1 MRKININQIKVN
13 TAAGQLGVFFYLC
26 LAIVARVMF
35 PSTFNPVDNWL
46 SDLGHRI
53 LNPDGSIF
61 YRLAGIL
68 SGLMLLIFF
77 GTIGIRAR
85 GHRKSIRVSFML
97 VSIFGGIASICFV
110 MTGIF
115 SEDMMPMHSW
125 FSMANFIS
133 FGTAI
138 GLTGL
143 IALLGGGLP
152 RWIAVLCLTAWFFDL
167 VSGVFGQT
175 RWLEWVVVA
184 FLIAYVTAMAMIPI
198 SYQPP
203 KEIIEKQTFDQE
215 AL

>member
-1 MRKININQIKVN
+1 MRKINISQINVNKV
-13 TAAGQLGVFFYLC
+13 AGQLGVFFYLS
-26 LAIVARVMF
+26 LAIVSRVMF

-61 YRLAGIL
+61 YRLAGIV
-68 SGLMLLIFF
+68 SGLMLLVFF
-77 GTIGIRAR
+77 STIGIRSR
-85 GHRKSIRVSFML
+85 GHSKGIRVSFAL
-97 VSIFGGIASICFV
+97 ISIFGGIASICFM
-110 MTGIF
+110 MTGVF

-138 GLTGL
+138 GLTGI
-143 IALLGGGLP
+143 IALLGAGLP
-152 RWIAVLCLTAWFFDL
+152 RWIAVLCISAWFFDL

-184 FLIAYVTAMAMIPI
+184 FLIAYVAAMAMIPM
-198 SYQPP
+198 SNQPSQDS
-203 KEIIEKQTFDQE
+203 IEKQTFEKE